1 MAQIMIPY
9 DSTSHIEFSGKG
21 KVVAITIGRPAL
33 MPGARDSTMHHS
45 VVEEEGKPSKEL
57 PVETLNTVKRKRQ
70 STYVQNAESRTTSG
84 KEKVVAI
91 TTGEP
96 ALKSRV
102 RDSTTHPQKVQKEKN
117 GRKNGSKKMKLVE
130 EEGKPSKEL
139 PVETLNIVK
148 RKRKSSNVQNAESRT
163 ASELHGV
170 VWPTHIMER
179 PDSEFKE
186 KLMRLL
192 RKPFSQ
198 GECDTLLDK
207 ATTRPP
213 ATMKRQTRGG
223 VKYYNSEHERQPSYF
238 DGHPDL
244 AKQVRVEST
253 SKPNQLALLRGFFF
267 WMENIAHHDQFR
279 PWRDDFKQY
288 KVTMVEIE

>member
-1 MAQIMIPY
+1 ELHLETLNNA
-9 DSTSHIEFSGKG
+9 SGKG
-21 KVVAITIGRPAL
+21 KVAAITIGRPAL
-33 MPGARDSTMHHS
+33 MPGVRDSTMHHS

-91 TTGEP
+91 TTCEP

-102 RDSTTHPQKVQKEKN
+102 RDSTTHPQKIQKEKKNGWSNGAKKIKVAEKEENPSAEPHRERLNTAWGNVEPKLPMETLNTVKRKRKSSDVQNATASKGKEKVPTIITGESARKSRVCDSTTHQQQVQKEKN

-163 ASELHGV
+163 ASKG
-170 VWPTHIMER
+170 
-179 PDSEFKE
+179 KE
-186 KLMRLL
+186 KVPTIITGEFA
-192 RKPFSQ
+192 RKS
-198 GECDTLLDK
+198 
-207 ATTRPP
+207 R
-213 ATMKRQTRGG
+213 
-223 VKYYNSEHERQPSYF
+223 
-238 DGHPDL
+238 
-244 AKQVRVEST
+244 VRDST
-253 SKPNQLALLRGFFF
+253 
-267 WMENIAHHDQFR
+267 AHQ
-279 PWRDDFKQY
+279 QQ
-288 KVTMVEIE
+288 

>member
-1 MAQIMIPY
+1 
-9 DSTSHIEFSGKG
+9 
-21 KVVAITIGRPAL
+21 
-33 MPGARDSTMHHS
+33 
-45 VVEEEGKPSKEL
+45 
-57 PVETLNTVKRKRQ
+57 
-70 STYVQNAESRTTSG
+70 
-84 KEKVVAI
+84 
-91 TTGEP
+91 
-96 ALKSRV
+96 
-102 RDSTTHPQKVQKEKN
+102 
-117 GRKNGSKKMKLVE
+117 MKLVE

-238 DGHPDL
+238 DGHPETICGCL
-244 AKQVRVEST
+244 CSQVVGPFPGPCASG
-253 SKPNQLALLRGFFF
+253 SYMHQILR
-267 WMENIAHHDQFR
+267 N
-279 PWRDDFKQY
+279 KY
-288 KVTMVEIE
+288 V

>member
-1 MAQIMIPY
+1 
-9 DSTSHIEFSGKG
+9 
-21 KVVAITIGRPAL
+21 
-33 MPGARDSTMHHS
+33 
-45 VVEEEGKPSKEL
+45 
-57 PVETLNTVKRKRQ
+57 
-70 STYVQNAESRTTSG
+70 
-84 KEKVVAI
+84 
-91 TTGEP
+91 
-96 ALKSRV
+96 
-102 RDSTTHPQKVQKEKN
+102 
-117 GRKNGSKKMKLVE
+117 
-130 EEGKPSKEL
+130 
-139 PVETLNIVK
+139 
-148 RKRKSSNVQNAESRT
+148 
-163 ASELHGV
+163 
-170 VWPTHIMER
+170 MER

-186 KLMRLL
+186 RLLRLL

-198 GECDTLLDK
+198 GEYDMLLDK

-238 DGHPDL
+238 DGQPEL

-288 KVTMVEIE
+288 KVTMIEIE